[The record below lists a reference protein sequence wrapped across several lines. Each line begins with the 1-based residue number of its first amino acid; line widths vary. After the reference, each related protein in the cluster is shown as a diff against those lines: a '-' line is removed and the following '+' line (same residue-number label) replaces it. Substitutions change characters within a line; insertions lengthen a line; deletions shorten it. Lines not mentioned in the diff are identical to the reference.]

1 VTETVTDSV
10 SGQSSSK
17 SAALTVN
24 AATQLLGNPGFESGS
39 ASPWSLSAGVLCSN
53 AGCPGE
59 AAYAGTWFAWLD
71 GYGTTHTD
79 VASQAV
85 TIPAGRSATLA
96 FYLHID
102 TREVGTIAY
111 DRLSVQVLNASG
123 AVLSTLA
130 VYSNANAAPGYA
142 LKTFNMSAYAGQTVT
157 IRFVGSEDSS
167 LATSFLIDN
176 VTLTAQ

>member
-1 VTETVTDSV
+1 
-10 SGQSSSK
+10 
-17 SAALTVN
+17 
-24 AATQLLGNPGFESGS
+24 
-39 ASPWSLSAGVLCSN
+39 
-53 AGCPGE
+53 
-59 AAYAGTWFAWLD
+59 
-71 GYGTTHTD
+71 
-79 VASQAV
+79 
-85 TIPAGRSATLA
+85 
-96 FYLHID
+96 
-102 TREVGTIAY
+102 VGTIAY